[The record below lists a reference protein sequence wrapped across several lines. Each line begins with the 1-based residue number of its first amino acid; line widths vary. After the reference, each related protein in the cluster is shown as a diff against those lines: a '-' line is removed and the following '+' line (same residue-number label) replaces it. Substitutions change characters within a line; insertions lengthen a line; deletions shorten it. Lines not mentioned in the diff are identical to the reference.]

1 MKIITIC
8 REFGSGG
15 RELGKRLSDAL
26 GIPCYDQQIIEMA
39 AEQSGYDK
47 DYVARLSERDIRMS
61 YPATIAHSFNSVNKI
76 ILPTL
81 EIAVAQQK
89 IIKELAEHG
98 DCVIIGRCSDIIL
111 QYLDPMNIFV
121 YASKESKIARCQ
133 SRMTDNEHYS
143 ANEIVSMMRKIDKD
157 RKGFREMLTD
167 KKWGSKESYH
177 LCVNTSDKEI
187 KALIPGLAEYVRCWF
202 GDNFSA

>member
-26 GIPCYDQQIIEMA
+26 NIPCYDQQIIEMA

-47 DYVARLSERDIRMS
+47 NYVARLSERDIRMA
-61 YPATIAHSFNSVNKI
+61 YPATIAHSFNSVNRI
-76 ILPTL
+76 VQPTV

-89 IIKELAEHG
+89 IIKELAERG
-98 DCVIIGRCSDIIL
+98 DCVMIGRCSDIIL
-111 QYLDPMNIFV
+111 QHLDPFNIFV

-133 SRMTDNEHYS
+133 KRMTDNEHYTS
-143 ANEIVSMMRKIDKD
+143 NEIVNMM
-157 RKGFREMLTD
+157 
-167 KKWGSKESYH
+167 
-177 LCVNTSDKEI
+177 
-187 KALIPGLAEYVRCWF
+187 
-202 GDNFSA
+202 